1 MDKKNK
7 DLLRQAERQDD
18 TKQAGRIGIFNNQYD
33 NQRAE
38 MRSKAMQQYKVDLDS
53 QVNHRK
59 ILRSYG
65 NMTNVEKEMN
75 KDDLNAWKKYDNNQY
90 SLIPGHSVQKA
101 MPEPR
106 QRKYQS
112 PPNISNKA
120 LALNEDKLRTQEDR
134 LVSYGI
140 LSKVPA
146 AVQRHANNN
155 LSASIEAKAHTNP
168 VINKADIAPILN
180 VRNSQQSYQ
189 SQNNRAQMA
198 KSALAGPMPNQQPQ

>member
-18 TKQAGRIGIFNNQYD
+18 TKQADRIGIFNNQYD

-140 LSKVPA
+140 LSKVPS